1 MTVLTKSDKLQ
12 IIESRVR
19 TLEYRKYSL
28 EVDVIVENA
37 KATPDQDALL
47 VINTAIEEI
56 ENQIGA
62 LNSEL
67 AAVNLLTE

>member
-19 TLEYRKYSL
+19 TLEYKQYSL
-28 EVDVIVENA
+28 EVDAIVENA

-56 ENQIGA
+56 GDQIGA

>member
-19 TLEYRKYSL
+19 SLEYKKYSL
-28 EVDVIVENA
+28 EIDVIVENDKSA
-37 KATPDQDALL
+37 PDQNAIG
-47 VINTAIEEI
+47 VINTSIAEI
-56 ENQIGA
+56 EDQVLA

-67 AAVNLLTE
+67 TAVNLLTE

>member
-19 TLEYRKYSL
+19 SLEYKKYSL
-28 EVDVIVENA
+28 EIDVIVENA
-37 KATPDQDALL
+37 KSAPDQDAIG
-47 VINTAIEEI
+47 VINTAVEEI
-56 ENQIGA
+56 GDQIAA

-67 AAVNLLTE
+67 TAVNLLTE

>member
-19 TLEYRKYSL
+19 TLEYKQYSL
-28 EVDVIVENA
+28 DVDAIVENA

-56 ENQIGA
+56 GDQIGA

>member
-19 TLEYRKYSL
+19 TLEYKQYSL
-28 EVDVIVENA
+28 EVDAIVENA

-56 ENQIGA
+56 VDQIGA

>member
-19 TLEYRKYSL
+19 TLEYKQYSL
-28 EVDVIVENA
+28 DVDVIVENA
-37 KATPDQDALL
+37 KSTPDQDALA
-47 VINTAIEEI
+47 VINTAVEEI
-56 ENQIGA
+56 GDQIAA

>member
-19 TLEYRKYSL
+19 SLEYKKYSL
-28 EVDVIVENA
+28 EIDVIVENA
-37 KATPDQDALL
+37 KSAPDQDTIG
-47 VINTAIEEI
+47 VINTSIAEI
-56 ENQIGA
+56 EDQVLA

-67 AAVNLLTE
+67 TAVNLLTE

>member
-19 TLEYRKYSL
+19 TLEYKKYSL
-28 EVDVIVENA
+28 EIDVIVENA
-37 KATPDQDALL
+37 KSAPDQDAIG
-47 VINTAIEEI
+47 VINTSIAEI
-56 ENQIGA
+56 EDQVLA

-67 AAVNLLTE
+67 TAVNLLTE

>member
-19 TLEYRKYSL
+19 SLEYKKYSL
-28 EVDVIVENA
+28 EIDVIVENA
-37 KATPDQDALL
+37 KSALDQDTIG
-47 VINTAIEEI
+47 VINTSIAEI
-56 ENQIGA
+56 EDQIAA

-67 AAVNLLTE
+67 TAVNLLTE

>member
-19 TLEYRKYSL
+19 SLEYKKYSL
-28 EVDVIVENA
+28 EIDVIVENA
-37 KATPDQDALL
+37 KSAPDQDTIG
-47 VINTAIEEI
+47 VINTSIAEI
-56 ENQIGA
+56 EDQIAA

-67 AAVNLLTE
+67 TAVNLLTE

>member
-19 TLEYRKYSL
+19 SLEYKKYSL
-28 EVDVIVENA
+28 EIDVIVENA
-37 KATPDQDALL
+37 KSAPDQDAIG
-47 VINTAIEEI
+47 VINTSIAEI
-56 ENQIGA
+56 EDQVLA

-67 AAVNLLTE
+67 TAVNLLTE

>member
-19 TLEYRKYSL
+19 TLEYKQYSL
-28 EVDVIVENA
+28 DVDAIVENA

-56 ENQIGA
+56 VDQIGA

>member
-19 TLEYRKYSL
+19 TLEYKKYSL
-28 EVDVIVENA
+28 EIDVIVENA
-37 KATPDQDALL
+37 KSAPDQDAIG
-47 VINTAIEEI
+47 VINTAVEEI
-56 ENQIGA
+56 GDQVAA

-67 AAVNLLTE
+67 TAVNLLTE

>member
-19 TLEYRKYSL
+19 TLEYKKYSL
-28 EVDVIVENA
+28 EIDVIVENA

-56 ENQIGA
+56 GDQIGA

-67 AAVNLLTE
+67 TAVNLLTE

>member
-19 TLEYRKYSL
+19 TLEYKKYSL
-28 EVDVIVENA
+28 EIDVIVENA
-37 KATPDQDALL
+37 KSAPDQDAIG
-47 VINTAIEEI
+47 VINTAVEEI
-56 ENQIGA
+56 GDQIAA

-67 AAVNLLTE
+67 TAVNLLTE